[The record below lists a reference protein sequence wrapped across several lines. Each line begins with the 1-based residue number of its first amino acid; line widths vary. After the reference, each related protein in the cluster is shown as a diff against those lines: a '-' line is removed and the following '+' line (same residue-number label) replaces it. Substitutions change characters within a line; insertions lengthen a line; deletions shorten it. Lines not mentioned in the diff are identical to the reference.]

1 MIDFSMLEN
10 KHLACQI
17 APVEISKRKQVV
29 AAAIPTLPART
40 CPHFDR
46 EVGSPTLREQS

>member
-1 MIDFSMLEN
+1 MIDFSILEN

-17 APVEISKRKQVV
+17 ASAEISKRKQEV
-29 AAAIPTLPART
+29 AGAIPTLPART

-46 EVGSPTLREQS
+46 EVGC